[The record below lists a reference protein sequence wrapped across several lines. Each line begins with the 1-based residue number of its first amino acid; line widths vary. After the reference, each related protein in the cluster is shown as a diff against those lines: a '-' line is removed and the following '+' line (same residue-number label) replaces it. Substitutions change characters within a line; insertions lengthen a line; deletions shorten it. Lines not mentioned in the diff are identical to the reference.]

1 MIAYYRRTEVQRIL
15 VMVNYQKER
24 RAVSLPGAVR
34 EVLLNNLSNVELT
47 KQEIILAG
55 YQSVV
60 LEL

>member
-1 MIAYYRRTEVQRIL
+1 ML
-15 VMVNYQKER
+15 LMVNYQKER

-60 LEL
+60 LELA